1 MLDKIIH
8 LGDVHIFLNK
18 RHGELKKVFNDLAST
33 LLREKPDL
41 IYIGGDIVDSKQKL
55 SPEQIELVKYLFYSC
70 ASIAPVIWILGNH
83 DINLRNKSLD
93 SISPLIDNLQTE
105 HPIYFLKES
114 GIYNLYDIDW
124 AVWSVIDEKDPFKDL
139 GNVKKNFTIGCHH
152 GPVQGAKTD
161 SGWRKFGHSLSLE
174 TFDQCDNVFLND
186 IHATSYFRSKEIAYS
201 GSLYQTKVDEHF
213 DRGVMVWKWNEEE
226 KKYHPTFK
234 KIYNELG
241 WKTFEITNLE
251 KFDTD
256 KMTFPSEKFIG
267 RVVYVG
273 DENDYS
279 EIQFREIRKQLA
291 TKIKNPILLQKKF
304 SKLKVV
310 EKKSDILKST
320 NFFEEFLKQQG
331 ATPALIRVLKQ
342 LDKEYEKKISITDYQ
357 TGEYFIEE
365 LEIHNF
371 ACYGANNVINFLD
384 IQGLVGLFA
393 PNKTGKSSLM
403 HAIMFCFFN
412 KTPKDSKS
420 AISLINDQ
428 LEDGAEAFVQCKIR
442 VNGVRWRIKRR
453 VVPKKDNTSASIL
466 VEVYEEVDGEEK
478 GRHLESRPQTDAQV
492 LKPMLGDEKVFL
504 TTVLS
509 SQKNAV
515 EFVDKA
521 NAERLDLVIRF
532 LGILIYD
539 EKHSLVGEDL
549 KKEEIRNTFLLEE
562 LNKLPSKE
570 ELQESTDKLK
580 INISTNAKLLSTTKK
595 ELIVKTKESKEI
607 KKQLDKLGV
616 IQFVNESIE
625 KLEEKLI
632 SKERTLASEIVEEG
646 KYQTRKLELEKE
658 LEKYKEYGEIT
669 TPQWSSAVV
678 SMAVLRKDT
687 EIRDKE
693 KDIKTKKEQLETE
706 ICPHCNQKWCEVDK
720 DVINKEIEAIGE
732 EIKVLGKERA
742 IIKGQE
748 SSISFLRSKYL
759 TNKSNIVD
767 VTKSVEVLKKE
778 VKEIKEK
785 VEVIKQNEVIIS
797 KKKELTTSY
806 DNLIDELTLARELQ
820 LSHSMILERDKE
832 TLKSSS
838 ESLKTYTEKYKEIQV
853 RENLINNLKVY
864 KKAMHRTGIPF
875 MILNNFIPSINREL
889 NLYLS
894 ELYDFTVEF
903 QLEDNSLNVIYIYE
917 NLKRRRNRDVV
928 QASGMEGTVINA
940 AIRAAL
946 TKISLLPKPSLI
958 LLDEIFSL
966 LDDENLE
973 KMKELLIKL
982 KDNYQ
987 NIIIV
992 SHLDELKDLPD
1003 HFIKLNQVDGITS
1016 IE

>member
-1 MLDKIIH
+1 MINKIAH
-8 LGDVHIFLNK
+8 FGDVHVFLTK
-18 RHGELKKVFNDLAST
+18 RQDEIKKVFDDLIFT
-33 LLREKPDL
+33 LGKEKPEI

-55 SPEQIELVKYLFYSC
+55 SAEQIELVKYLFYSC

-83 DINLRNKSLD
+83 DVNLRNKGLD
-93 SISPLIDNLQTE
+93 SVSPLIDNLQTE

-124 AVWSVIDEKDPFKDL
+124 AVWSIIDEKDPFKDL
-139 GNVKKNFTIGCHH
+139 IKKNFTIGCHH

-161 SGWRKFGHSLSLE
+161 SDWKKFGSSLPIE
-174 TFDQCDNVFLND
+174 AFNQCDNVFLND
-186 IHATSYFRSKEIAYS
+186 IHKTQFFRDREIAYS
-201 GSLYQTKVDEHF
+201 GSLFQTKIDEDHN
-213 DRGVMVWKWNEEE
+213 RGILIWDWNEELKVYE
-226 KKYHPTFK
+226 PTFK
-234 KIYNELG
+234 KVFNELG
-241 WKTFEITNLE
+241 YKTYEINDLDNFDVE
-251 KFDTD
+251 KI
-256 KMTFPSEKFIG
+256 KFPTEKFIG
-267 RVVYVG
+267 RLLYTG
-273 DENDYS
+273 DESFYS
-279 EIQFREIRKQLA
+279 EIKFREIKKQLA
-291 TKIKNPILLQKKF
+291 AKIKNPILLKKRF

-310 EKKSDILKST
+310 EKKSEMLKST
-320 NFFEEFLKQQG
+320 DFFKEYFKQQG
-331 ATPALIRVLKQ
+331 VNPALVKALKK
-342 LDKEYEKKISITDYQ
+342 LDSEYESKISIADYQ

-371 ACYGANNVINFLD
+371 SCYGANNVVNFLD

-393 PNKTGKSSLM
+393 PNKAGKSSLM
-403 HAIMFCFFN
+403 HSIMFCLFN

-442 VNGVRWRIKRR
+442 INGIRWRIKRR
-453 VVPKKDNTSASIL
+453 IVPKRDNSSASIL

-478 GRHLESRPQTDAQV
+478 GRHLESRPQTDTQI
-492 LKPMLGDEKVFL
+492 LRPMLGDEKVFL
-504 TTVLS
+504 TIILS

-549 KKEEIRNTFLLEE
+549 KKAEIRNTFLSEE
-562 LNKLPSKE
+562 LNKLPSKD
-570 ELQESTDKLK
+570 ELQKKVDDLKAEIEKNTETLKTAKKTVEDKT
-580 INISTNAKLLSTTKK
+580 IEAVAVKK
-595 ELIVKTKESKEI
+595 EIE
-607 KKQLDKLGV
+607 KLGLV
-616 IQFVNESIE
+616 QFVNESIDS
-625 KLEEKLI
+625 LEEKL
-632 SKERTLASEIVEEG
+632 SSRRTSLLLEQKEEIKYKTRNEEF
-646 KYQTRKLELEKE
+646 LKE
-658 LEKYKEYGEIT
+658 FEKYKEYGNLESN
-669 TPQWSSAVV
+669 QWTS
-678 SMAVLRKDT
+678 
-687 EIRDKE
+687 
-693 KDIKTKKEQLETE
+693 KDITIAICGKETDVRNKEAEIKVKENQLNSE
-706 ICPHCNQKWCEVDK
+706 ICPTCNQKWHTVDK
-720 DVINKEIEAIGE
+720 DAINKDITALKLEVE
-732 EIKVLGKERA
+732 EFVKQRNELKGKD
-742 IIKGQE
+742 
-748 SSISFLRSKYL
+748 SSISFVRSRFL
-759 TNKSNIVD
+759 TNKSNLAD
-767 VTKSVEVLKKE
+767 VTRSINALEI
-778 VKEIKEK
+778 EIKETEEK
-785 VEVIKQNEVIIS
+785 IKVIKENEKIIL
-797 KKKELTTSY
+797 KKKELSTSY
-806 DNLIDELTLARELQ
+806 DNLIDETTTARELQ
-820 LSHSMILERDKE
+820 YSSGMDLERDKID
-832 TLKSSS
+832 LKTSN
-838 ESLKTYTEKYKEIQV
+838 ESLKTYTEKYKEIQK
-853 RENLINNLKVY
+853 RENLINNLRIY

-903 QLEDNSLNVIYIYE
+903 QLEDNSLNVVYIYE
-917 NLKRRRNRDVV
+917 NLKKRKSRDVV

-966 LDDENLE
+966 LDDEHLE

-1003 HFIKLNQVDGITS
+1003 HFIKLIQTDGITS